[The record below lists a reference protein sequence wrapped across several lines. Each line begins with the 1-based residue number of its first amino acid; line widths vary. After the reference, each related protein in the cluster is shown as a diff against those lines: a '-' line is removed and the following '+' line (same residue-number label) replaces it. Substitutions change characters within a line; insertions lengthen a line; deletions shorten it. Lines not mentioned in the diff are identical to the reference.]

1 MNLIIDRG
9 NSFSKVG
16 VFDNDV
22 IVHKAQFNK
31 LTLIDIEKIFFNRK
45 IKNSIISNVG
55 EPNNKVLKFLKE
67 NSNLVNFDSKLKI
80 PFTNK
85 YSSVETLGND
95 RVGLMSQASKLYS
108 NKNTLIIDIGTCITY
123 DFLNEKNEYLG
134 GSISPGLSMKF
145 KALNNQTHNLPLLEK
160 IKIDSFIGSST
171 ESSIISG
178 VINGTLGEINYIS
191 NLYKKKFK
199 KIMIILTGGD
209 SKFLFNH
216 IKNGILADSNFLLS
230 GLNLLL
236 ELNKKR

>member
-1 MNLIIDRG
+1 MNLVVDSG

-16 VFDNDV
+16 LFENDA
-22 IVHKAQFNK
+22 IIDRFQFKK
-31 LTLIDIEKIFFNRK
+31 LTLNDIEQIFFQRK
-45 IKNSIISNVG
+45 IKNSIFSNVG
-55 EPNNKVLKFLKE
+55 EPNNKVLKFLRQ
-67 NSNLVNFDSKLKI
+67 NSNLVNFNSKLKI

-85 YSSVETLGND
+85 YSSVDTLGND
-95 RVGLMSQASKLYS
+95 RVGLVSQASKLYS
-108 NKNTLIIDIGTCITY
+108 NKNILIIDIGTSITY

-134 GSISPGLSMKF
+134 GSISPGLSMRF
-145 KALNNQTHNLPLLEK
+145 KALNNHTHNLPLAEK

-171 ESSIISG
+171 NSSIISG

-191 NLYKKKFK
+191 NLYKNKFK

-209 SKFLFNH
+209 SNFLFNH

>member
-1 MNLIIDRG
+1 LNLIIDSG

-22 IVHKAQFNK
+22 IIHKAQFNK
-31 LTLIDIEKIFFNRK
+31 LTLIDIEKIFFKRK
-45 IKNSIISNVG
+45 INNSIISNVG

-67 NSNLVNFDSKLKI
+67 NSDLVNFDSELKI
-80 PFTNK
+80 PFINK
-85 YSSVETLGND
+85 YNSLETLGND
-95 RVGLMSQASKLYS
+95 RIGLVSQASQLYS
-108 NKNTLIIDIGTCITY
+108 NKNVLVIDIGTCITY
-123 DFLNEKNEYLG
+123 DFINENNEYLG

-145 KALNNQTHNLPLLEK
+145 KALNNQTYNLPYLEK
-160 IKIDSFIGSST
+160 SKIDSFIGSST
-171 ESSIISG
+171 KSSVVSG

-191 NLYKKKFK
+191 NQYKNKFK

-236 ELNKKR
+236 ELNKKP

>member
-1 MNLIIDRG
+1 MNLVVDSG

-16 VFDNDV
+16 IFENDV
-22 IVHKAQFNK
+22 IIDRFQFKK
-31 LTLIDIEKIFFNRK
+31 LILNDIEKIFYQRK
-45 IKNSIISNVG
+45 ITNSIFSNVG
-55 EPNNKVLKFLKE
+55 EPNNKVLKFLRQ
-67 NSNLVNFDSKLKI
+67 NSNIVNFNSNLKI
-80 PFTNK
+80 PFINK

-95 RVGLMSQASKLYS
+95 RVGLVSQASKLYS
-108 NKNTLIIDIGTCITY
+108 NKNILIIDIGTSITY
-123 DFLNEKNEYLG
+123 DFLNEKNEYIG

-145 KALNNQTHNLPLLEK
+145 KALNNQTYNLPLVEK
-160 IKIDSFIGSST
+160 IKLDSFIGSST
-171 ESSIISG
+171 KSSVISG
-178 VINGTLGEINYIS
+178 VINGTIGEINYIS
-191 NLYKKKFK
+191 NLYKNKFK

>member
-1 MNLIIDRG
+1 MNLVVDSG

-16 VFDNDV
+16 IFENDV
-22 IVHKAQFNK
+22 IIDRFQFKK
-31 LTLIDIEKIFFNRK
+31 LILNDIEKIFYQRK
-45 IKNSIISNVG
+45 ITNSIFSNVG
-55 EPNNKVLKFLKE
+55 KPNNRVLKFLRQ
-67 NSNLVNFDSKLKI
+67 NSNIVNFNSNLKI
-80 PFTNK
+80 PFINK

-95 RVGLMSQASKLYS
+95 RVGLVSQASKLYS
-108 NKNTLIIDIGTCITY
+108 NKNILIIDIGTSITY
-123 DFLNEKNEYLG
+123 DFLNEKNEYIG

-145 KALNNQTHNLPLLEK
+145 KALNNQTYNLPLVEK
-160 IKIDSFIGSST
+160 IKLDSFIGSST
-171 ESSIISG
+171 KSSVISG
-178 VINGTLGEINYIS
+178 VINGTIGEINYIS
-191 NLYKKKFK
+191 NLYKNKFK

>member
-1 MNLIIDRG
+1 LNLVVDSG

-16 VFDNDV
+16 LFENDA
-22 IVHKAQFNK
+22 IIDRFQFKK
-31 LTLIDIEKIFFNRK
+31 LTLNDIEQIFFQRK
-45 IKNSIISNVG
+45 ITNSIFSNVG
-55 EPNNKVLKFLKE
+55 EPNNKVLKFLRQ
-67 NSNLVNFDSKLKI
+67 NSNLVNFNSKLKI

-95 RVGLMSQASKLYS
+95 RVGLVSQASKLYS
-108 NKNTLIIDIGTCITY
+108 NKNILIIDIGTSITY

-134 GSISPGLSMKF
+134 GSISPGLSMRF
-145 KALNNQTHNLPLLEK
+145 KALNNQTHNLPLAEK

-171 ESSIISG
+171 NSSIVSG

-191 NLYKKKFK
+191 NLYKNKFK

-216 IKNGILADSNFLLS
+216 IKNGILANSNFLLS

>member
-1 MNLIIDRG
+1 M
-9 NSFSKVG
+9 
-16 VFDNDV
+16 
-22 IVHKAQFNK
+22 
-31 LTLIDIEKIFFNRK
+31 
-45 IKNSIISNVG
+45 
-55 EPNNKVLKFLKE
+55 
-67 NSNLVNFDSKLKI
+67 VNFNSKLKI

-95 RVGLMSQASKLYS
+95 RVGLVSQASKLYS
-108 NKNTLIIDIGTCITY
+108 NKNILIIDIGTSITY

-134 GSISPGLSMKF
+134 GSISPGLTMRF
-145 KALNNQTHNLPLLEK
+145 KALNNQTHNLPLAEK

-171 ESSIISG
+171 NSSIISG

-191 NLYKKKFK
+191 NLYKNKFK

>member
-1 MNLIIDRG
+1 MNLVVDSG

-16 VFDNDV
+16 LFENNV
-22 IVHKAQFNK
+22 IIDRFQFKK
-31 LTLIDIEKIFFNRK
+31 LTLNNIEKIFYQRK
-45 IKNSIISNVG
+45 ITNSIFSNVG
-55 EPNNKVLKFLKE
+55 EPNNKVLKFLRQ
-67 NSNLVNFDSKLKI
+67 NSNLVNFNSKLKI

-85 YSSVETLGND
+85 YRSIETLGSD
-95 RVGLMSQASKLYS
+95 RIGLVSQASKLYS
-108 NKNTLIIDIGTCITY
+108 NKNILIIDIGTSITY

-134 GSISPGLSMKF
+134 GNISPGLNMKF
-145 KALNNQTHNLPLLEK
+145 KALNNQTHNLPLVEK
-160 IKIDSFIGSST
+160 IKINSIIGSST
-171 ESSIISG
+171 KSSVISG

-191 NLYKKKFK
+191 NLYKNKFK

-230 GLNLLL
+230 GLNVLL